1 MNWVAAAGLLAAFCT
16 TVSFVPQALKTIKTK
31 DTSSISLAMYS
42 IFTFG
47 TLTWFLYGF
56 FTDNLP
62 VILANA
68 VTFLLSATILF
79 YKVKNGGKDKKAIS

>member
-1 MNWVAAAGLLAAFCT
+1 MNWIGAAGLLAAFCT

-42 IFTFG
+42 LFTFG
-47 TLTWFLYGF
+47 TLTWFLYGL
-56 FTDNLP
+56 FTKNLP
-62 VILANA
+62 VMLANA

-79 YKVKNGGKDKKAIS
+79 YKIKNGSKDKRAVS

>member
-1 MNWVAAAGLLAAFCT
+1 MNLVTAAGLLAAVCT
-16 TVSFVPQALKTIKTK
+16 TISFVPQAVKTIKTK

-79 YKVKNGGKDKKAIS
+79 YKLKNGSKEKRAVS

>member
-1 MNWVAAAGLLAAFCT
+1 MNWIAAAGLLAAFCT

-42 IFTFG
+42 LFTFG
-47 TLTWFLYGF
+47 TLTWFLYGL

-62 VILANA
+62 VVLANA

-79 YKVKNGGKDKKAIS
+79 YKIKNGAKDKNAAS